1 MGPGGHGSEARRIG
15 DTDAVRRAIDDAQA
29 AFERHDW
36 SETHRLLAGMPLD
49 DLSVDDLDRFAIAA
63 YLTGRDETAFEL
75 WTQAHRDCAQ
85 ADEIELAAR
94 FGLRLAQTMGFKGD
108 ISRSTGWVERVRRL
122 LDDAAIDCVE
132 LGYLAHA
139 SAMGRIFGAGDFTGA
154 HELFVQAGTIGAR
167 YRDRELVTLARIG
180 EGRMLV
186 YLGALAE
193 GVTLLDE
200 AMISVE
206 AREISPI
213 AVGDAYCTVIDA
225 CTELFDMSRCGAWT
239 ESFSRWCDEHTDLV
253 LYRGNCLL
261 HRAQVLHL
269 HGDWSDAVESA
280 RRACE
285 RLAEPINRLTL
296 GGAHY
301 VEGELH
307 RLRGEFDAAQASYR
321 SANDHGCEPQPGLA
335 LMRLA
340 QRRIDT
346 ADASIRRVLDE
357 AVDPISRARVL
368 GAYAEIVLAAGDV
381 AAARDAAEELT
392 AVAAELGS
400 PFLKARAAHATG
412 AVLLAEGRARDALQ
426 ACRQALQQWTELE
439 ARHEA
444 ALTRVLIAD
453 ACAAVGDTEGAEL
466 ARSAARSTFERLGA
480 APDLARLDGG
490 DEPGRPDGLT
500 SRELE
505 VLRVLAEGKTNR
517 VIAEKLFIS
526 EKTVASHVSH
536 IFTKLGVSS
545 RAAATAYA
553 YDHDLA

>member
-1 MGPGGHGSEARRIG
+1 M
-15 DTDAVRRAIDDAQA
+15 RRAIDDARA
-29 AFERHDW
+29 AFESHDW
-36 SETHRLLAGMPLD
+36 GETHRLLSGLPVD
-49 DLSVDDLDRFAIAA
+49 DLSVEDLDRLATAA

-75 WTQAHRDCAQ
+75 WARAHRDCAQ
-85 ADEIELAAR
+85 ADEIEPAAR

-108 ISRSTGWVERVRRL
+108 IARSAGWAERVRRL
-122 LDDAAIDCVE
+122 LDDAGIDCVE
-132 LGYLAHA
+132 LGYLAYA
-139 SAMGRIFGAGDFTGA
+139 SAMGQIFEARDVAAA
-154 HELFVQAGTIGAR
+154 HNLFVQAGTIGATF
-167 YRDRELVTLARIG
+167 RDRELVTLARIG
-180 EGRMLV
+180 EGRMLI

-193 GVTLLDE
+193 GIALLDE

-225 CTELFDMSRCGAWT
+225 CAELFDVSRCRAWT
-239 ESFSRWCDEHTDLV
+239 ESFSRWCDEHTELV
-253 LYRGNCLL
+253 LYRGHCLL
-261 HRAQVLHL
+261 HRAEILHL

-307 RLRGEFDAAQASYR
+307 RLRGEFDAAEASYR
-321 SANDHGCEPQPGLA
+321 SANEHGCEPQPGLA

-340 QRRIDT
+340 QRRTDT
-346 ADASIRRVLDE
+346 ADATIRRVLDE
-357 AVDPISRARVL
+357 GIDPISRARVL
-368 GAYAEIVLAAGDV
+368 GAYAEIVLATGDV
-381 AAARDAAEELT
+381 AAARAAADELT
-392 AVAAELGS
+392 AVAGELGS
-400 PFLKARAAHATG
+400 PFLQARAAHATA
-412 AVLLAEGRARDALQ
+412 AVLLAEGHAKDALL
-426 ACRQALQQWTELE
+426 ASRQALKKWTELE

-444 ALTRVLIAD
+444 ALTRALIAD
-453 ACAAVGDTEGAEL
+453 ACVAVGDTEGAEL
-466 ARSAARSTFERLGA
+466 ARSAARAAFEALGA
-480 APDLARLDGG
+480 APDLARLGA

>member
-1 MGPGGHGSEARRIG
+1 M
-15 DTDAVRRAIDDAQA
+15 DDARA

-36 SETHRLLAGMPLD
+36 SATRRLLDGVPVH
-49 DLSVDDLDRFAIAA
+49 DLAIEDLDRFATSA

-75 WTQAHRDCAQ
+75 WATAHRNCAQ
-85 ADEIELAAR
+85 AGEVEQAAR
-94 FGLRLAQTMGFKGD
+94 FGLRLAETLGFKGD
-108 ISRSTGWVERVRRL
+108 IGRSAGWVERVRRL
-122 LDDAAIDCVE
+122 LDDAGVDCVE
-132 LGYLAHA
+132 VGYLANA
-139 SAMGRIFGAGDFTGA
+139 SAVCRIFGAGDYPGA
-154 HELFVQAGTIGAR
+154 HELFVRAGAVGAR
-167 YRDRELVTLARIG
+167 YRDQELMTLARIG

-186 YLGALAE
+186 YLGAIAE
-193 GVTLLDE
+193 GVALLDE

-213 AVGDAYCTVIDA
+213 GVGDAYCTVIDA
-225 CTELFDMSRCGAWT
+225 CTEIFDMSRCRAWT
-239 ESFSRWCDEHTDLV
+239 NSFSRWCHEHPDLV

-261 HRAQVLHL
+261 HSAQVMHV

-280 RRACE
+280 HRACE
-285 RLAEPINRLTL
+285 RLAEPLNSLTL

-301 VEGELH
+301 VEGDLH
-307 RLRGEFDAAQASYR
+307 RLRGEFGAAEDSYR
-321 SANDHGCEPQPGLA
+321 RANEHGCEPQPGLA

-340 QRRIDT
+340 QGRTDT
-346 ADASIRRVLDE
+346 AAASIRRVLDE
-357 AVDPISRARVL
+357 AVGPVFRARVL
-368 GAYAEIVLAAGDV
+368 GAYAEIMLAVGDV
-381 AAARDAAEELT
+381 AAARAAADELKE
-392 AVAAELGS
+392 AAAALGS
-400 PFLKARAAHATG
+400 AFLQARAAHAT
-412 AVLLAEGRARDALQ
+412 AATLVAEGRATDALR
-426 ACRQALQQWTELE
+426 ASRQALRWWTELD
-439 ARHEA
+439 APHEA
-444 ALTRVLIAD
+444 ALTRVLIAE

-466 ARSAARSTFERLGA
+466 ATSAARAAFEALGA

-490 DEPGRPDGLT
+490 GEQGRPDGLT

-505 VLRVLAEGKTNR
+505 VLRVLAQGKTNR

>member
-1 MGPGGHGSEARRIG
+1 
-15 DTDAVRRAIDDAQA
+15 VRRATDDARA

-36 SETHRLLAGMPLD
+36 SGTHRLLAEVRVD
-49 DLSVDDLDRFAIAA
+49 DLSVDDLDRFATAA

-75 WTQAHRDCAQ
+75 WARAHGVCAQ
-85 ADEIELAAR
+85 ADEVELAAR
-94 FGLRLAQTMGFKGD
+94 FGLRLAQMMGFKGD
-108 ISRSTGWVERVRRL
+108 IGRSAGWVERVRRL
-122 LDDAAIDCVE
+122 LDDAATDCVE

-139 SAMGRIFGAGDFTGA
+139 SAMCRIFGAGDFAGA
-154 HELFVQAGTIGAR
+154 HELFVRAGAIGAAH
-167 YRDRELVTLARIG
+167 RDRELVTLARIG

-186 YLGALAE
+186 YLGARAE

-206 AREISPI
+206 AREVSPL

-225 CTELFDMSRCGAWT
+225 CVELFDVSRCRVWT
-239 ESFSRWCDEHTDLV
+239 ESFSRWCDEHGDLV

-261 HRAQVLHL
+261 HRAQVLHM
-269 HGDWSDAVESA
+269 HGDWSDAAESA

-285 RLAEPINRLTL
+285 RLAEPINGLTL

-301 VEGELH
+301 VEGDLH
-307 RLRGEFDAAQASYR
+307 RLRGEFDAAEASYR
-321 SANDHGCEPQPGLA
+321 NANEYGCEPQPGLA

-340 QRRIDT
+340 QGRNDT
-346 ADASIRRVLDE
+346 AAASIGRVLDE

-381 AAARDAAEELT
+381 AAARAAAEELT
-392 AVAAELGS
+392 AVAAELAS
-400 PFLKARAAHATG
+400 PFLQARAAHATG
-412 AVLLAEGRARDALQ
+412 AVLLAEGRVKDALQ
-426 ACRQALQQWTELE
+426 ASRQALQRWSELE
-439 ARHEA
+439 APHEA
-444 ALTRVLIAD
+444 ALTRVLIAE
-453 ACAAVGDTEGAEL
+453 ACAAVGDIEGAEL
-466 ARSAARSTFERLGA
+466 ARSAARRTFEALGA
-480 APDLARLDGG
+480 APDLARLDKGA
-490 DEPGRPDGLT
+490 EAGRPDGLT

-505 VLRVLAEGKTNR
+505 VLRVLAQGKTNR
-517 VIAEKLFIS
+517 VIAEKLYIS

-536 IFTKLGVSS
+536 IFTKLGVST

>member
-1 MGPGGHGSEARRIG
+1 
-15 DTDAVRRAIDDAQA
+15 VRRAIDDARS
-29 AFERHDW
+29 AFESHDW
-36 SETHRLLAGMPLD
+36 GETHRLLSGLPVD
-49 DLSVDDLDRFAIAA
+49 ELSVEDLDRLATSA
-63 YLTGRDETAFEL
+63 YLTGRDETAFDL
-75 WTQAHRDCAQ
+75 WARAHRGCVQ

-94 FGLRLAQTMGFKGD
+94 FGLRLAQTLGFKSD
-108 ISRSTGWVERVRRL
+108 IARSAGWVERVRRL
-122 LDDAAIDCVE
+122 LDDAGIDCVE

-139 SAMGRIFGAGDFTGA
+139 SAMCRLFEAGDVAGA
-154 HELFVQAGTIGAR
+154 NDLFVQAGTIGAI
-167 YRDRELVTLARIG
+167 YRERELVTLARIG

-193 GVTLLDE
+193 GVALLDE

-206 AREISPI
+206 GREISPI

-225 CTELFDMSRCGAWT
+225 CAELFDVARCRVWT

-253 LYRGNCLL
+253 LYRGHCLL
-261 HRAQVLHL
+261 HQAQVLQIR
-269 HGDWSDAVESA
+269 GDWSDAMESA
-280 RRACE
+280 RRACA

-301 VEGELH
+301 AEGELH
-307 RLRGEFDAAQASYR
+307 RLRGEFDAAEASYR
-321 SANDHGCEPQPGLA
+321 SANEHGCEPQPGLA

-340 QRRIDT
+340 QRRTDT
-346 ADASIRRVLDE
+346 ADATIRRVLDE
-357 AVDPISRARVL
+357 ANDPISRARVL
-368 GAYAEIVLAAGDV
+368 GAYAEIVLASDDV
-381 AAARDAAEELT
+381 AAARAAADELT
-392 AVAAELGS
+392 AVAAQLGS
-400 PFLKARAAHATG
+400 PFLRAQASHATG
-412 AVLLAEGRARDALQ
+412 AVLLAEGRCKDALL
-426 ACRQALQQWTELE
+426 ASRQALKQWTELD

-444 ALTRVLIAD
+444 ALTRALIAD

-466 ARSAARSTFERLGA
+466 ARSAARSTFEALGA
-480 APDLARLDGG
+480 APDLARLGSRDTP
-490 DEPGRPDGLT
+490 DRPDGLT
-500 SRELE
+500 AREVE

>member
-1 MGPGGHGSEARRIG
+1 
-15 DTDAVRRAIDDAQA
+15 VRRAIDDARA
-29 AFERHDW
+29 AFERHEW
-36 SETHRLLAGMPLD
+36 GETHRLLAGVPVD
-49 DLSVDDLDRFAIAA
+49 ELSVEDLDRFATAA

-75 WTQAHRDCAQ
+75 WARAHRDCAQ
-85 ADEIELAAR
+85 ADEVEPAAW
-94 FGLRLAQTMGFKGD
+94 FGLRLAETLGFKGD
-108 ISRSTGWVERVRRL
+108 IGRSAGWVERVRRL
-122 LDDAAIDCVE
+122 LDDAGVDCVE

-139 SAMGRIFGAGDFTGA
+139 SAMCRVFAAGDFAGA

-186 YLGALAE
+186 YLGALTE

-225 CTELFDMSRCGAWT
+225 CTEIFDMSRCRAWT
-239 ESFSRWCDEHTDLV
+239 ESFSRWCDEHADLV

-261 HRAQVLHL
+261 HRAQVFHM
-269 HGDWSDAVESA
+269 HGDWSNAVDAA

-285 RLAEPINRLTL
+285 RLAEPINHLTL

-307 RLRGEFDAAQASYR
+307 RLRGEFDAAEASYR
-321 SANDHGCEPQPGLA
+321 SANEHGCEPQPGLA

-340 QRRIDT
+340 QGRTD
-346 ADASIRRVLDE
+346 AAAASIRRVLDE
-357 AVDPISRARVL
+357 AIDPIPRARVL
-368 GAYAEIVLAAGDV
+368 GAYAEIVLAIGDV
-381 AAARDAAEELT
+381 AAASAAAEELT
-392 AVAAELGS
+392 TVATELGS
-400 PFLKARAAHATG
+400 PFLQAQAAHAKG
-412 AVLLAEGRARDALQ
+412 AVLLANGRARDALP
-426 ACRQALQQWTELE
+426 ASRQALRQWTELD
-439 ARHEA
+439 ARYEA

-453 ACAAVGDTEGAEL
+453 VCAAVGDTEGAEL
-466 ARSAARSTFERLGA
+466 ARSAARTALVALGA
-480 APDLARLDGG
+480 APDVARLDGVC
-490 DEPGRPDGLT
+490 EPGRPEGLT
-500 SRELE
+500 ARELE
-505 VLRVLAEGKTNR
+505 VLRVLAQGKTNR
-517 VIAEKLFIS
+517 VIAEKLYIS

>member
-1 MGPGGHGSEARRIG
+1 M
-15 DTDAVRRAIDDAQA
+15 DDARA
-29 AFERHDW
+29 AFESHGW
-36 SETHRLLAGMPLD
+36 GETYRLLSGLPVD
-49 DLSVDDLDRFAIAA
+49 DLSVEDLDRLATAA
-63 YLTGRDETAFEL
+63 YLTGRDEYAFEL
-75 WTQAHRDCAQ
+75 WARAHRDCAQ

-94 FGLRLAQTMGFKGD
+94 LGLRLAQTMGFKSD
-108 ISRSTGWVERVRRL
+108 IARSAGWVERVRRL
-122 LDDAAIDCVE
+122 LDDADIDCVE

-139 SAMGRIFGAGDFTGA
+139 SAMCRVFEAGDFAGA
-154 HELFVQAGTIGAR
+154 HDLFVQAGTVGVAH
-167 YRDRELVTLARIG
+167 RDRELVTLARIG

-225 CTELFDMSRCGAWT
+225 CAELFDVSRCRVWT

-253 LYRGNCLL
+253 LYRGHCLL
-261 HRAQVLHL
+261 HRAEVLQM
-269 HGDWSDAVESA
+269 HGYWPDAVEAA

-285 RLAEPINRLTL
+285 RLAEPVNRLTL

-301 VEGELH
+301 AEAELH
-307 RLRGEFDAAQASYR
+307 RLRGEFDAAEASYR
-321 SANDHGCEPQPGLA
+321 RANEHGCEPQPGLA

-340 QRRIDT
+340 QGRADT
-346 ADASIRRVLDE
+346 ADATIRRVLDE
-357 AVDPISRARVL
+357 AIDPISRAQVL
-368 GAYAEIVLAAGDV
+368 GAYAEIVLATGDV
-381 AAARDAAEELT
+381 AAARAAADELT
-392 AVAAELGS
+392 AIAAQLGS
-400 PFLKARAAHATG
+400 PFLQARAAHATG
-412 AVLLAEGRARDALQ
+412 AVLLAEGHPKDALL
-426 ACRQALQQWTELE
+426 ATRQALKQWTELE

-444 ALTRVLIAD
+444 ALTRALVAD

-466 ARSAARSTFERLGA
+466 ARSAARATFEALGA
-480 APDLARLDGG
+480 APDLARLGAR

-500 SRELE
+500 SREVE

-517 VIAEKLFIS
+517 VIAENLFIS